1 MFWPEDCRSFTNKLI
16 FEMDTTALFS
26 ISYGL
31 YIVGTMD
38 GRRPVGCTINTCF
51 QVTSENPLLA
61 ISLNKNNYTLDAIR
75 RNKRFSLSVVAE
87 DTDNLIIATFGFSS
101 SRTVD
106 KYEDFGYR
114 MLRDVPIVNG
124 KFCSRLVLDVVN
136 FVDCETHVVVVARLI
151 DAVKEEGVPMTY
163 EYYHRVVKGKAP
175 KNAPTYVDEAAVAKP
190 AGSEGKR
197 RYVCDICGYVVET
210 DEPLPQ
216 DYVCP
221 VCKADRSHF
230 AEK

>member
-87 DTDNLIIATFGFSS
+87 DTDNFIIATFGFSS

-124 KFCSRLVLDVVN
+124 KFCSRLVLDAVN

-151 DAVKEEGVPMTY
+151 DAVSRERESPQT
-163 EYYHRVVKGKAP
+163 RA
-175 KNAPTYVDEAAVAKP
+175 DLCRR
-190 AGSEGKR
+190 GSR
-197 RYVCDICGYVVET
+197 
-210 DEPLPQ
+210 
-216 DYVCP
+216 
-221 VCKADRSHF
+221 CKARRLGREAEICVRYMRICRGNRRAF
-230 AEK
+230 AARLCLPGLQSRPVAFRGEVILS